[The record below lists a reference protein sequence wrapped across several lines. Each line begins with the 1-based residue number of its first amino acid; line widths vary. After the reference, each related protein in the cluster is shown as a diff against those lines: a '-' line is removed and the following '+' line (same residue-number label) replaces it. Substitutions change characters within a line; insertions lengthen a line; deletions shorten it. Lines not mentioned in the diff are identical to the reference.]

1 MNIYIRILF
10 IPTVLVL
17 VLLYGLSLQQTPL
30 TWSLLT
36 IIVFIYLAMIWARQS
51 WLTYTVYAVSTVLVI
66 ILIGILRLSYGTNIY
81 GGMFLTPLIL
91 LQAREQRQ
99 QYRRFTGALAVIT
112 LAAQFAICYPSTLAF
127 QVAWIAIVLYF
138 CVCAINIYKEAY
150 RLSQQHVKELDEAH
164 RELQQIYTALQEASV
179 HSVRYA
185 ALAERTRLARDMHD
199 GLGHQLT
206 SLIVQLQALEIMLP
220 GDPARAAGAVPAM
233 LEVARQAIAEVRQTT
248 RTWSEDEHGLGLA
261 ALKGLVSQSAAHSS
275 LALEFQQDDDLSDWS
290 VEVSVALYR
299 ILQEALTNI
308 LRHAEATAAVIE
320 VQEQDNQVIVTVSD
334 NGCYTANRELVPG
347 FGLKGII
354 ERCQALGGSCTFS
367 QNEPHG
373 LKVQIIV
380 PNRPAA
386 RVHQMSSYIREP
398 APSPILPIQQGEQ
411 YG

>member
-10 IPTVLVL
+10 IPTVLAL
-17 VLLYGLSLQQTPL
+17 VLLYGHSLQQTPL

-51 WLTYTVYAVSTVLVI
+51 WLTHAVYAVSTGLVI
-66 ILIGILRLSYGTNIY
+66 ILISILRLSYGVNVY

-91 LQAREQRQ
+91 LQARESRQ
-99 QYRRFTGALAVIT
+99 QYRRFAGALAVIT
-112 LAAQFAICYPSTLAF
+112 LAVQFAICYPSTLAF

-138 CVCAINIYKEAY
+138 CVRAINIYKEAY

-164 RELQQIYTALQEASV
+164 RELQQTYTVLQEASV
-179 HSVRYA
+179 HSMRYA
-185 ALAERTRLARDMHD
+185 ALAERIRLARDMHD

-206 SLIVQLQALEIMLP
+206 SFIVQLQALEIMLP
-220 GDPARAAGAVPAM
+220 GDPQRAADAVPAM
-233 LEVARQAIAEVRQTT
+233 LTVARQAIAEVRQAA

-299 ILQEALTNI
+299 ILQETLTNV
-308 LRHAEATAAVIE
+308 LRHAEATAAVIQVRE
-320 VQEQDNQVIVTVSD
+320 SDNQVIVTISD
-334 NGCYTANRELVPG
+334 NGCYTADRELSPG

-354 ERCQALGGSCTFS
+354 ERCQALGGSCAFS
-367 QNEPHG
+367 QNQPHG
-373 LKVQIIV
+373 LKIQIIL
-380 PNRPAA
+380 PHRPPAQ
-386 RVHQMSSYIREP
+386 VHPIPSHMLASASSANLP
-398 APSPILPIQQGEQ
+398 AKQGEY